1 MARSIITLV
10 YHESDDCKSITR
22 DSTYEAK
29 CMTKGKS
36 RLVKTLTEITACYV
50 QLAQVDMENNFT
62 ERVYNRVDLMNLKRK
77 NNLCI

>member
-1 MARSIITLV
+1 MFIMNQMIASQLREIP
-10 YHESDDCKSITR
+10 HMKPSD
-22 DSTYEAK
+22 
-29 CMTKGKS
+29 MTKGKS